1 MRAVN
6 WHPNLAK
13 KMEENRYNARTL
25 SKKLYRCRETVNG
38 WLRDP
43 ERIPVADA
51 IQICKLLNIP
61 LAEMEDYFTKQEE
74 DKR

>member
-25 SKKLYRCRETVNG
+25 SQKLYRCRETVNG
-38 WLRDP
+38 WQTHRGDDC
-43 ERIPVADA
+43 RPVAA
-51 IQICKLLNIP
+51 GV
-61 LAEMEDYFTKQEE
+61 
-74 DKR
+74 R

>member
-6 WHPNLAK
+6 WHLNLAK

-25 SKKLYRCRETVNG
+25 SEKLYRCRETVNG

-61 LAEMEDYFTKQEE
+61 LAEMEDYFTNQEE